1 MKRWAAWLALVVAP
15 AFAQGTAPD
24 GAALFGQHCATCHQ
38 PDGSGTPGLA
48 PALKG
53 EHWRKL
59 GASRAYLPAVMLHGL
74 SGAISVNG
82 TPFVGSMPAIGAA
95 LDDAALAAVAN
106 HLRKL
111 QGMEEAPFTADEL
124 KAARAQPGSPPQTR
138 QLRAQLLAK

>member
-1 MKRWAAWLALVVAP
+1 MNALAWLLWGVASV
-15 AFAQGTAPD
+15 ASAQGAPD
-24 GAALFGQHCATCHQ
+24 GPALFAQHCATCHQ
-38 PDGSGTPGLA
+38 PDGSGTAGLA

-59 GASRAYLPAVMLHGL
+59 GASRAYVPAVMLHGL
-74 SGAISVNG
+74 SGAINVNG
-82 TPFVGSMPAIGAA
+82 TPFIGSMPAIGAA
-95 LDDAALAAVAN
+95 LDDAALAAVAS

-111 QGMEEAPFTADEL
+111 QGAEEAPYTADEL